1 MENQNTKLR
10 KGFNQVFLIPDFPI
24 VKTGITETDDILQ
37 FKIFMAHDY
46 KIRVQYLEELEL
58 NGDKFRCECCGE
70 KRKDLLIAVHDEDL
84 HKIKKFPLPVFA
96 IEDIVSNNE
105 AVFYPHRI
113 SAYQRFNG
121 NVNDTSRKVID
132 SILRK
137 PIELN

>member
-37 FKIFMAHDY
+37 FKIFMAREY

-58 NGDKFRCECCGE
+58 EGDNFKCVCCGE

-84 HKIKKFPLPVFA
+84 KKIMKFPLPVFA

-105 AVFYPHRI
+105 AIFYPSRIAAYHRFHGDVSDI
-113 SAYQRFNG
+113 
-121 NVNDTSRKVID
+121 DRKVID

-137 PIELN
+137 TIILN

>member
-10 KGFNQVFLIPDFPI
+10 KGFSQVFLIPDFSI
-24 VKTGITETDDILQ
+24 VKTGATQVDDVLQ
-37 FKIFMAHDY
+37 FKIFMAQEY

-58 NGDKFRCECCGE
+58 NGDKFICECCGE

-84 HKIKKFPLPVFA
+84 QKIMKFPVPVFA
-96 IEDIVSNNE
+96 IEDIVANNE
-105 AVFYPHRI
+105 AVFYPSRI
-113 SAYQRFNG
+113 SAYHHFHG
-121 NVNDTSRKVID
+121 DVSKKDRKVID